1 MILKHGLHLA
11 YCTNVHRGETWAET
25 FDSLNTHTLRV
36 KERVQPNGR
45 YAIGLRLSDQASREL
60 ADPKKLIGFQR
71 WLDQHDCYVFTING
85 FPFGQFHGT
94 RVKENVYLPDWTDP
108 RRLEYTTRLF
118 DLLAQL
124 VPPGVEGS
132 VSTLPG
138 SFKDFITSPEQ
149 ERAIRDSIWRCVEYI
164 AKLSERT
171 GRGFHLGLEPEPF
184 GYFENTGETVRFFE
198 QLRDEHPDDPRL
210 NAHLGVNYDTCHFAI
225 EFEEP
230 AEALKH
236 FQQHDIRIS
245 KIHLS
250 NALKLRPTPAALRR
264 LVAFADD
271 VYLHQVIVHHTEERG
286 LQPASTPDDR
296 TICQLPEDLSAS
308 QTLKRRERRAP
319 ESLTKFRDLA
329 PALNSSS
336 ATTPAPGDEW
346 RVHFH
351 VPLQMQ
357 PTAELNTTADHVT
370 GLLKCLQAQ
379 PQLCS
384 HLEMETYTWAVL
396 PEPLRSL
403 DVVDQLV
410 AEYDWT
416 LRQLAAHGLR

>member
-1 MILKHGLHLA
+1 MILQHGLHLA

-25 FDSLNTHTLRV
+25 FESLNTHTLRV

-60 ADPKKLIGFQR
+60 SDPQTLLTFQR
-71 WLDQHDCYVFTING
+71 WLDDHDCYVFTING

-108 RRLEYTTRLF
+108 RRLDYTTRLF
-118 DLLAQL
+118 ELFAKLL
-124 VPPGVEGS
+124 PPDVEGS

-149 ERAIRDSIWRCVEYI
+149 ERAIRDNVWRSVEQI

-171 GRGFHLGLEPEPF
+171 GRSFHLGVEPEPF
-184 GYFENTGETVRFFE
+184 GYFENGSETVKFFG
-198 QLRDEHPDDPRL
+198 QLRDEHPRDLRL
-210 NAHLGVNYDTCHFAI
+210 NAHLGVNYDACHFAI
-225 EFEEP
+225 EFEHP
-230 AEALKH
+230 ADALKQ
-236 FQQHDIRIS
+236 FQQHDIRLS

-250 NALKLRPTPAALRR
+250 NALKLQPTPAALRR
-264 LVAFADD
+264 LAAFADE
-271 VYLHQVIVHHTEERG
+271 VYLHQVIVRHADG
-286 LQPASTPDDR
+286 
-296 TICQLPEDLSAS
+296 
-308 QTLKRRERRAP
+308 
-319 ESLTKFRDLA
+319 SLTKFRDLA
-329 PALNSSS
+329 PALSSS
-336 ATTPAPGDEW
+336 LAMTPAPGDEW

-351 VPLQMQ
+351 VPLEMQ
-357 PTAELNTTADHVT
+357 PTAEHDTTADHVT

-396 PEPLRSL
+396 PEPLRSR
-403 DVVDQLV
+403 DVTDQIV
-410 AEYDWT
+410 AEYEWT